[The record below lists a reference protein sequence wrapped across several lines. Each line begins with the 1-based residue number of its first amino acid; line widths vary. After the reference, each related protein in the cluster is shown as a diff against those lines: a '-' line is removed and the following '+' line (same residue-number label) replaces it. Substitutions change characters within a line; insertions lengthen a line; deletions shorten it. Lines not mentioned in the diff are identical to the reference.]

1 MIFFLKIIKK
11 NLFLKKLKIKIE
23 RNEDLKKSNENFVH
37 FVIITFFFVFFV
49 KLFIVNNFYIN
60 ILQLKL
66 KIINIKSEKIIFL
79 LIVYKIIKNSLYYYI
94 ILKLFNY

>member
-37 FVIITFFFVFFV
+37 FFIITFFFV

-79 LIVYKIIKNSLYYYI
+79 LIIYKIIKNSLYYYI